1 MSKKPP
7 GPAAVRVY
15 PMPVAPFADVP
26 HKVMDVPRETADR
39 LCAPVSRHGPTTRF
53 VDDAALLPPGY
64 TPPDPDGL
72 TTQPQ
77 GAADAVAPDA
87 SED

>member
-1 MSKKPP
+1 MKKST
-7 GPAAVRVY
+7 GPAAVRVF

-26 HKVMDVPRETADR
+26 HKVMDVTPEEAERLTA
-39 LCAPVSRHGPTTRF
+39 PISRHGPTSRF
-53 VDDAALLPPGY
+53 VSDAALLPPGY
-64 TPPDPDGL
+64 APPDPDGL

-77 GAADAVAPDA
+77 GAADAVAPDL